1 MQNSLM
7 QVQDILQ
14 DRIGINMPYPSSLY
28 NNLRTYTITPGMT
41 AWIDASVSNSYD
53 PANARMLDIS
63 GNNNHLVLI
72 NTPSVSSDYG
82 GVFRLDGTNDYA
94 YFANSP
100 TVNFPGDFTIE
111 YWEYRPLSFGP
122 LGSLQKRGYT
132 WTVGGW
138 ATYAYDQDN
147 FLGWRNFD
155 TTPYNFSFASNFK
168 IYNGRWYHNVF
179 TRDQGYIKIY
189 SNGEIRGIRA
199 TIDTYDY
206 TNTENLEVGRWGSVV
221 GGDYTFGPIR
231 IYQSALTAQQVKNH
245 YLADVNRFLKAGTVF
260 NNTLSYQEDKNF
272 NSQRLNTLRSAAKYS
287 TDASVGTINTF
298 ATYKDQYTDLNNQF
312 IKFSDGISPK
322 FRITNTVSS
331 MTTLQKEY
339 HSNLNQETINN
350 IYSQLDIL
358 NKNTTKLLNTIQT
371 IKAGTIT
378 LDGVYPS
385 SKYR

>member
-1 MQNSLM
+1 
-7 QVQDILQ
+7 
-14 DRIGINMPYPSSLY
+14 MPYPSSLY
-28 NNLRTYTITPGMT
+28 NNLRIYTITPGMKV
-41 AWIDASVSNSYD
+41 WIDSGVSNSYD
-53 PANARMLDIS
+53 SANTRILDLS
-63 GNNNHLVLI
+63 GNNNHLNLVNSPTL
-72 NTPSVSSDYG
+72 SSDYG
-82 GVFRLDGTNDYA
+82 GVIKFDGTNDWDYIT
-94 YFANSP
+94 NHP
-100 TVNFPGDFTIE
+100 TINFPGDFTLE
-111 YWEYRPLSFGP
+111 SWEFRPIGDPTGF
-122 LGSLQKRGYT
+122 LGGIQKRGYSYS
-132 WTVGGW
+132 VGGW
-138 ATYAYDQDN
+138 STLAYEDN
-147 FLGWRNFD
+147 FFSWRNFD
-155 TTPYNFSFASNFK
+155 SPALIYTFTSSPFRV
-168 IYNGRWYHNVF
+168 YNGNWYHFVAI
-179 TRDQGYIKIY
+179 REQGYIKIY
-189 SNGEIRGIRA
+189 VNGELRA
-199 TIDTYDY
+199 TRTIQESYDY
-206 TNTENLEVGRWGSVV
+206 TNTENLEVSRWGTVPNSANS
-221 GGDYTFGPIR
+221 FGPIR

-245 YLADVNRFLKAGTVF
+245 YLADVNRFLRSGTVF

-272 NSQRLNTLRSAAKYS
+272 NSQRSNTLRSAARYS

-298 ATYKDQYTDLNNQF
+298 APYKDQYTDLNDQF

>member
-1 MQNSLM
+1 
-7 QVQDILQ
+7 
-14 DRIGINMPYPSSLY
+14 MPYPSSQY
-28 NNLRTYTITPGMT
+28 NNLKTYTITPGMT
-41 AWIDASVSNSYD
+41 VWIDPSKNNSYD
-53 PANARMLDIS
+53 PANTRILDLS
-63 GNNNHLVLI
+63 GNNNHLVLV
-72 NTPSVSSDYG
+72 NTPSVSSDFG
-82 GVFRLDGTNDYA
+82 GVLKLDGTSDYA

-111 YWEYRPLSFGP
+111 YWEYRPLTFGP

-155 TTPYNFSFASNFK
+155 TTPYNFAFASNFR

-189 SNGEIRGIRA
+189 CNGEIRGTRS
-199 TIDTYDY
+199 TVDTYDY
-206 TNTENLEVGRWGSVV
+206 TNTENLEVGRWGTAV

-245 YLADVNRFLKAGTVF
+245 YLADVNRFLRAGTVF
-260 NNTLSYQEDKNF
+260 NNTISYQEDKNF
-272 NSQRLNTLRSAAKYS
+272 ISQRLNTIRSAAKYS

-298 ATYKDQYTDLNNQF
+298 SPYKDQLADLTGQF
-312 IKFSDGISPK
+312 TKFSDGASPK
-322 FRITNTVSS
+322 LRIITAYNA
-331 MTTLQKEY
+331 MTADQKDY
-339 HSNLNQETINN
+339 FSNLAQETINN
-350 IYSQLDIL
+350 SFEDLDELAKLTTELQKTIILLKSQTL
-358 NKNTTKLLNTIQT
+358 
-371 IKAGTIT
+371 T

>member
-1 MQNSLM
+1 
-7 QVQDILQ
+7 
-14 DRIGINMPYPSSLY
+14 MPYPSSLY
-28 NNLRTYTITPGMT
+28 NNLRIYTITPGMT
-41 AWIDASVSNSYD
+41 AWIDPSKNNSYD
-53 PANARMLDIS
+53 PANARILDLS
-63 GNNNHLVLI
+63 GNNNHLNLV
-72 NTPSVSSDYG
+72 NGPSIVPDYG
-82 GVFRLDGTNDYA
+82 GVVRFDGASDWAYITNHP
-94 YFANSP
+94 SI
-100 TVNFPGDFTIE
+100 NFPGDFTIE
-111 YWEYRPLSFGP
+111 SWELRPSQDFTGN
-122 LGSLQKRGYT
+122 LGGLQKRGYT
-132 WTVGGW
+132 WTLGGW
-138 ATYAYDQDN
+138 ATYMFDDG
-147 FLGWRNFD
+147 FFTWRNFNSSID
-155 TTPYNFSFASNFK
+155 NYYFESTQKVYRGN
-168 IYNGRWYHNVF
+168 WYHLAF
-179 TRDQGYIKIY
+179 CKDQGYLKIY
-189 SNGEIRGIRA
+189 INGELKGTRA
-199 TIDTYDY
+199 TLDTYDY
-206 TNTENLEVGRWGSVV
+206 TNTENLEVSRWGTVPN
-221 GGDYTFGPIR
+221 GGYAYGTIR
-231 IYQSALTAQQVKNH
+231 VYQSALTAQQVKNH
-245 YLADVNRFLKAGTVF
+245 YLADVNRFLNSGIVF

-298 ATYKDQYTDLNNQF
+298 APYKDQYTDLNDQF

>member
-1 MQNSLM
+1 
-7 QVQDILQ
+7 
-14 DRIGINMPYPSSLY
+14 MPYPSSLY
-28 NNLRTYTITPGMT
+28 NNLRIYTITPGMT
-41 AWIDASVSNSYD
+41 VWIEPGKFDSYD
-53 PANARMLDIS
+53 QGNARILDQS
-63 GNNNHLVLI
+63 GNNNHLNLV
-72 NTPSVSSDYG
+72 NSPSVISDYG
-82 GVFRLDGTNDYA
+82 GVLKFDGTNDWA
-94 YFANSP
+94 YITNNP
-100 TVNFPGDFTIE
+100 TVNFTGDFTVE
-111 YWEYRPLSFGP
+111 YWEFRPGVTGP

-138 ATYAYDQDN
+138 ATLAYDEGN
-147 FLGWRNFD
+147 FLTWRNFNASND
-155 TTPYNFSFASNFK
+155 NFSFESKIRIFK
-168 IYNGRWYHNVF
+168 GNWYHNVF

-189 SNGEIRGIRA
+189 CNGELKGNR
-199 TIDTYDY
+199 TVLDNYNY
-206 TNTENLEVGRWGSVV
+206 TNTENLEVSRWGTVV
-221 GGDYTFGPIR
+221 GGDYSFGPIR

-245 YLADVNRFLKAGTVF
+245 YLADVNRFLRSNYVF

-298 ATYKDQYTDLNNQF
+298 DVYKDQYTDLNDQF

>member
-1 MQNSLM
+1 
-7 QVQDILQ
+7 
-14 DRIGINMPYPSSLY
+14 MPYPSSLY
-28 NNLRTYTITPGMT
+28 NNLRIYTITPGMT
-41 AWIDASVSNSYD
+41 VWIDPSKNNSYD
-53 PANARMLDIS
+53 PANARILDLS
-63 GNNNHLVLI
+63 GNNNHLNLV
-72 NTPSVSSDYG
+72 NSPSVLNDYNG
-82 GVFRLDGTNDYA
+82 IIKFDGTNDYA
-94 YFANSP
+94 YITNHP
-100 TVNFPGDFTIE
+100 TINFPNDFTVE
-111 YWEYRPLSFGP
+111 SWEFRPIGDP
-122 LGSLQKRGYT
+122 TGNLGGIQKRGFSYS
-132 WTVGGW
+132 VGGW
-138 ATYAYDQDN
+138 STLAFDDGNFTWINFDSAPGYYAYNTAD
-147 FLGWRNFD
+147 
-155 TTPYNFSFASNFK
+155 YK
-168 IYNGRWYHNVF
+168 IYRGNWYHF
-179 TRDQGYIKIY
+179 AAIREQGYIKIY
-189 SNGEIRGIRA
+189 VNGELRGTRS
-199 TIDTYDY
+199 TQESYDY
-206 TNTENLEVGRWGSVV
+206 TNTENIEVSRWGTIPTSAFS
-221 GGDYTFGPIR
+221 FGTIR

-245 YLADVNRFLKAGTVF
+245 YLADVNRFLRSGTVF

-272 NSQRLNTLRSAAKYS
+272 NSQRSNTLRSAARYS

-298 ATYKDQYTDLNNQF
+298 AAYKDQYTDLNNQF